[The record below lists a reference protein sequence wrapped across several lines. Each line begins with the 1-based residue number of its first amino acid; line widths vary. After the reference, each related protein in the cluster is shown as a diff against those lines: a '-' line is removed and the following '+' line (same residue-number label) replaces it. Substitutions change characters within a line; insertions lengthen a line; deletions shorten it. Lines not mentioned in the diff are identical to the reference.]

1 VLVLGSLLFCA
12 IRTKTLPAED
22 RSPTRRLEGYG
33 VSLSALVAGNLESF
47 ALSTWSSRATKIST
61 ARIPARLTPL
71 WVGQVPFL
79 IVFLLSLSERK
90 RGCTFRACNFK
101 IWHGALFS
109 MRARPSVCPLCSS
122 ERCPQ
127 SELSF
132 AWPRLV
138 GNGRQRVVI
147 VNLTSSGSRVPK
159 TVLSGL
165 EFTPP

>member
-1 VLVLGSLLFCA
+1 MRQAIDELIESSRPLPAVILKLLVLRSLLFCA

-47 ALSTWSSRATKIST
+47 TLSTWSSRATKIST

-79 IVFLLSLSERK
+79 IVFLLALSERK
-90 RGCTFRACNFK
+90 RGCTFRACNLK

-109 MRARPSVCPLCSS
+109 MRARPTCLPSLLFGALPS
-122 ERCPQ
+122 
-127 SELSF
+127 
-132 AWPRLV
+132 
-138 GNGRQRVVI
+138 
-147 VNLTSSGSRVPK
+147 K
-159 TVLSGL
+159 
-165 EFTPP
+165 